1 VATSQSMPPSS
12 FSSFARPETFF
23 GLQTGMSR
31 REAEELLRFLVSAWR
46 GQFRQAPATLS
57 SDLRLLERVF
67 DPAAQGA
74 RLREQIASLEDL
86 PTPIPNL
93 PAEIFLPVGTNR
105 GLVTPEGRVAIEC
118 LDRKL
123 TPADG
128 QIVIALED
136 IAWANRVVAD
146 TYRSWGRKRLLDAI
160 RPRRAVPIPTIAFA
174 LALLI
179 NGSVGPDR
187 ALPIATEHVKEE
199 ELSRLLG
206 TVVDAFVRQ
215 LRPKRRQSEDFRLR
229 GGWIITES
237 TRNLFS
243 LVKNERRRIWI
254 TEAGAVELPI
264 RLGRELARQRGIDR
278 VTARAAV
285 DRLIDTYHQV
295 RPQLVSFGLA
305 HERPRRT
312 TQIRDEFLASLSRDE

>member
-1 VATSQSMPPSS
+1 
-12 FSSFARPETFF
+12 
-23 GLQTGMSR
+23 MSR
-31 REAEELLRFLVSAWR
+31 SEAEELVRFLVSAWR
-46 GQFRQAPATLS
+46 GQFRQAPASLP
-57 SDLRLLERVF
+57 SDLRLLGRVF

-74 RLREQIASLEDL
+74 RLREQIAALEDL

-93 PAEIFLPVGTNR
+93 PPEIFLQAGTNK
-105 GLVTPEGRVAIEC
+105 GLVTPEGRIAIEC
-118 LDRKL
+118 LERKL
-123 TPADG
+123 APADG
-128 QIVIALED
+128 HIVIALED

-146 TYRSWGRKRLLDAI
+146 TYRDWGRKRLLDVI

-199 ELSRLLG
+199 ELSRLFG

-215 LRPKRRQSEDFRLR
+215 LRPKRRRSEDFRLR

-237 TRNLFS
+237 TRNLFG

-254 TEAGAVELPI
+254 TEAGAVELPL
-264 RLGRELARQRGIDR
+264 RLGRELARHHGIGR
-278 VTARAAV
+278 VAAQDAV
-285 DRLIDTYHQV
+285 DRLIDSYHQA

-305 HERPRRT
+305 YERPRRT
-312 TQIRDEFLASLSRDE
+312 TEIRNEFLAGLPRDE